1 MAEQSTAAV
10 AVPPQGLPSP
20 KKPSF
25 LGRLMVVGVVVV
37 VIVIEC
43 LGAYFL
49 LPSATTTE
57 ALAASEVTPQK
68 HEKEK
73 PEKGEKGEKHE
84 KGEKNAKGH
93 EEKAEGSS
101 AEQTEADLGQF
112 TIMAFQPASST
123 TLRITVHI
131 FGVVGQGDTET
142 FSIRM
147 KEIQHRFR
155 DQVIVTFRGAE
166 PNDLA
171 DAGLGLLKR
180 TILEKTN
187 AMLGKPLLKMIIFSD
202 FSFVELR

>member
-1 MAEQSTAAV
+1 
-10 AVPPQGLPSP
+10 
-20 KKPSF
+20 
-25 LGRLMVVGVVVV
+25 MVVGVVVLV
-37 VIVIEC
+37 VVAEC

-49 LPSATTTE
+49 LPSASPTE
-57 ALAASEVTPQK
+57 AHAAPETTPEK

-73 PEKGEKGEKHE
+73 PEKEKGEKEKGEKH
-84 KGEKNAKGH
+84 AKGP
-93 EEKAEGSS
+93 ELKTELSS
-101 AEQTEADLGQF
+101 SEQVEADLGQF
-112 TIMAFQPASST
+112 TIMAFQPVSGT

-131 FGVVGQGDTET
+131 FGVVSQSETES
-142 FSIRM
+142 FAMRM

-187 AMLGKPLLKMIIFSD
+187 TMLGKPLLKMVIFSD